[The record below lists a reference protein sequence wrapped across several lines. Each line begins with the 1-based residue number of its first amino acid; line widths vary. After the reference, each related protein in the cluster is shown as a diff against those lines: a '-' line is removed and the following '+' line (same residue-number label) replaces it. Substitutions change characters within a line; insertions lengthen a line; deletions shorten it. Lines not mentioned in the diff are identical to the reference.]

1 MIIDRTQLFK
11 PGRRDKVPTKY
22 FEIRWHSRAGQGA
35 KSAAQLVA
43 ETVLEEG
50 KYAQAFPEYGAE
62 RSGAPMRAFNRIS
75 EGRIRVHYSVENP
88 DVVVVI
94 DETLLSPSI
103 VSGLKEDGVLIV
115 NTKHPMDYVRKK
127 TNFSGRVCIVNATDI
142 ALQEIKRGVPNTVMI
157 GTLARVTG
165 LVNLEVVERKIREM
179 FERKLP
185 EEMIQANI
193 RALRRG
199 YEEVQCS
206 G

>member
-1 MIIDRTQLFK
+1 M
-11 PGRRDKVPTKY
+11 PTKY

-75 EGRIRVHYSVENP
+75 EGKIRVHHSVENP

-94 DETLLSPSI
+94 DDTLLSPTI
-103 VSGLKEDGVLIV
+103 VAGLKKGGVLIV
-115 NTKHPMDYVRKK
+115 NTAHTLDYVRRK
-127 TNFSGRVCIVNATDI
+127 TNFDGRICLVNATDI
-142 ALQEIKRGVPNTVMI
+142 ALQEIKRGVPNTVML

-165 LVNLEVVERKIREM
+165 LVNLEIVEKKIREM
-179 FERKLP
+179 FDRKLS

-199 YEEVQCS
+199 FEEVQCS
-206 G
+206 D

>member
-1 MIIDRTQLFK
+1 M
-11 PGRRDKVPTKY
+11 PAKY

-35 KSAAQLVA
+35 KSAAQLLA

-75 EGRIRVHYSVENP
+75 EGKIRVHHSVENP

-94 DETLLSPSI
+94 DETLLSPAI
-103 VSGLKEDGVLIV
+103 VAGLKKEGVLIV
-115 NTKHPMDYVRKK
+115 NTKHTLDYVRKK
-127 TNFSGRVCIVNATDI
+127 TNFSGRICLVNATDI
-142 ALQEIKRGVPNTVMI
+142 ALQEIKRGVPNTVML

-165 LVNLEVVERKIREM
+165 LVNIEVVEKKIREM
-179 FERKLP
+179 FDRKLP

-193 RALRRG
+193 RALKRG
-199 YEEVQCS
+199 FEEVQCS
-206 G
+206 E

>member
-1 MIIDRTQLFK
+1 MQVHNQ
-11 PGRRDKVPTKY
+11 GRRKDKVPTKY

-43 ETVLEEG
+43 EAVLEEG

-75 EGRIRVHYSVENP
+75 EGRIRVHHSVENP

-94 DETLLSPSI
+94 DDTLLSPTI
-103 VSGLKEDGVLIV
+103 VTGLKKEGVLIV
-115 NTKHPMDYVRKK
+115 NTAHTLDYVRKK
-127 TNFSGRVCIVNATDI
+127 TNFDGRICLVNATDI
-142 ALQEIKRGVPNTVMI
+142 ALQEIKRGVPNTVML

-165 LVNLEVVERKIREM
+165 LVNLEIVEKKIREM
-179 FERKLP
+179 FDRKLS

-199 YEEVQCS
+199 FEEVQCS

>member
-1 MIIDRTQLFK
+1 M
-11 PGRRDKVPTKY
+11 PAKY

-43 ETVLEEG
+43 EAVLEGG

-75 EGRIRVHYSVENP
+75 EGRIRVHHSVENP

-94 DETLLSPSI
+94 DDTLLSPGI
-103 VSGLKEDGVLIV
+103 VAGLKEDGVLIV
-115 NTKHPMDYVRKK
+115 NTKHSIDFVRKK
-127 TNFSGRVCIVNATDI
+127 TNFNGRVCVINATDI
-142 ALQEIKRGVPNTVMI
+142 ALEEIKRGVPNTVML

-165 LVNLEVVERKIREM
+165 LIDLQVVEKKIREM

-193 RALRRG
+193 KALRRG

>member
-1 MIIDRTQLFK
+1 M
-11 PGRRDKVPTKY
+11 PAKY
-22 FEIRWHSRAGQGA
+22 YEIRWHSRAGQGA

-43 ETVLEEG
+43 EAVLDEG
-50 KYAQAFPEYGAE
+50 RYAQAFPEYGAE

-75 EGRIRVHYSVENP
+75 DGEIRVHHSVENP

-94 DETLLSPSI
+94 DDTLLSPSV
-103 VSGLKEDGVLIV
+103 VSGLKQDGVLIV
-115 NTKHPMDYVRKK
+115 NTKHSVEYVRKK
-127 TNFSGRVCIVNATDI
+127 TNFSGKICIVNATDI
-142 ALQEIKRGVPNTVMI
+142 ALQEIKRGIPNTVML
-157 GTLARVTG
+157 GTLAKVTN
-165 LVNLEVVERKIREM
+165 LVKMEVIEKRIREM
-179 FERKLP
+179 FERKLS

>member
-1 MIIDRTQLFK
+1 M
-11 PGRRDKVPTKY
+11 PAKY
-22 FEIRWHSRAGQGA
+22 FEIRWHSRAGQGG

-50 KYAQAFPEYGAE
+50 KHAQAFPEYGAE

-75 EGRIRVHYSVENP
+75 EGRIRVHHSVESP

-94 DETLLSPSI
+94 DDTLLSPTI

-115 NTKHPMDYVRKK
+115 NTKHSFDFVRKK
-127 TNFSGRVCIVNATDI
+127 TNFNGKVCIVNATDI

-165 LVNLEVVERKIREM
+165 LMNLEMVGKKIREM

>member
-1 MIIDRTQLFK
+1 M
-11 PGRRDKVPTKY
+11 PAKY

-43 ETVLEEG
+43 EAVLEGG

-62 RSGAPMRAFNRIS
+62 RSGAPMRAYNRIS
-75 EGRIRVHYSVENP
+75 EGKIRVHHSIENP

-94 DETLLSPSI
+94 DDTLLSPGI
-103 VSGLKEDGVLIV
+103 VAGLREGGILIV
-115 NTKHPMDYVRKK
+115 NTKHSIDFVRKK
-127 TNFSGRVCIVNATDI
+127 TNFNGKVCVINATDI
-142 ALQEIKRGVPNTVMI
+142 ALEEIKRGVPNTVML

-165 LVNLEVVERKIREM
+165 LIDLQVVEKKIREM

-193 RALRRG
+193 RALKRG
-199 YEEVQCS
+199 YEEVQC
-206 G
+206 GG

>member
-1 MIIDRTQLFK
+1 
-11 PGRRDKVPTKY
+11 
-22 FEIRWHSRAGQGA
+22 
-35 KSAAQLVA
+35 
-43 ETVLEEG
+43 
-50 KYAQAFPEYGAE
+50 
-62 RSGAPMRAFNRIS
+62 
-75 EGRIRVHYSVENP
+75 
-88 DVVVVI
+88 
-94 DETLLSPSI
+94 
-103 VSGLKEDGVLIV
+103 
-115 NTKHPMDYVRKK
+115 VRKK
-127 TNFSGRVCIVNATDI
+127 TNFSKRVCIVNATDI